1 MAQSPRATRPLSPVA
16 ATTSAT
22 KRAQARRGEHLARSF
37 RGVGRVEFQRDAA
50 RGRGTTANLAKIA

>member
-22 KRAQARRGEHLARSF
+22 KRAQSRAEASIWLDPSGVSVALNSSVTRHGAAGRRL
-37 RGVGRVEFQRDAA
+37 
-50 RGRGTTANLAKIA
+50 I